1 MKRYVARRS
10 AAIKI
15 CRGKPAYTP
24 AYEDDGLTTTTSS
37 VANKGTST
45 NICRSSG
52 TRSSVNRTPI
62 NRRGVRIERTARNG
76 GSAPSSHKECP
87 AHIRSIVDERAVE
100 DLGVHRGNCTTVYH
114 GSVLHKRAGNNG
126 RLSRVNRPTIIGS
139 VVVKGTGVNIGF
151 GRDNGTATSLAAIES
166 SVIHKVGSGRLN
178 RNFRHN
184 SSARSC
190 GGFVVAKGG

>member
-1 MKRYVARRS
+1 MKRYVARRT

-15 CRGKPAYTP
+15 CRGKSAYP
-24 AYEDDGLTTTTSS
+24 PDFEDDGLTTTTGS
-37 VANKGTST
+37 VVKKGTPT
-45 NICRSSG
+45 NICRSFG
-52 TRSSVNRTPI
+52 IRSSVNCTPI
-62 NRRGVRIERTARNG
+62 NRGGVRIERTARNG

-100 DLGVHRGNCTTVYH
+100 DLGVHCGNCTTVYH
-114 GSVLHKRAGNNG
+114 GSVLHKRAGDNR
-126 RLSRVNRPTIIGS
+126 RLSRVNRPAIIGS

-151 GRDNGTATSLAAIES
+151 GCDNGTATPLAAIES
-166 SVIHKVGSGRLN
+166 NVIHKVGSGRLN